1 MSDDQQ
7 TYITKQGLEKLKGE
21 LDDLINNKR
30 VEIAERIS
38 QAKELGD
45 LSENA
50 EYAAAR
56 NDQAF
61 NEGRIIE
68 LESIL
73 KTAIIIEEQKSESG
87 VVNVGS
93 TIKIKEH
100 HPGDGDS
107 RDKEYFIVG
116 SHEADP
122 FSGKISN
129 ESPIGK
135 ALLGAKKGETV
146 EISLPK
152 GIIKCE
158 IIGIK

>member
-7 TYITKQGLEKLKGE
+7 TYITKQGLEKLKSE
-21 LDDLINNKR
+21 LDDLIKDKR
-30 VEIAERIS
+30 VEISDRIS

-61 NEGRIIE
+61 NEGRILE
-68 LESIL
+68 LEAVL
-73 KTAIIIEEQKSESG
+73 KTAVIIEEQKREAG

-100 HPGDGDS
+100 HLEDGVS
-107 RDKEYFIVG
+107 KDKEYFIVG

-122 FSGKISN
+122 FTGKISN
-129 ESPIGK
+129 ESPMGK
-135 ALLGAKKGETV
+135 ALLGAKKGDAI
-146 EISLPK
+146 EITLPK
-152 GIIKCE
+152 GTIKCE
-158 IIGIK
+158 IIEIK